1 MNTPV
6 FKVIKSVKCDSEFIV
21 RSIPLQEEK
30 KKKVHNSHKNSSVF
44 LQSRKRPAPVMETF
58 FASPGSPLKRAST
71 LWIDFQYHVISTCV
85 RAYVRKISVRK

>member
-21 RSIPLQEEK
+21 LSRPLQEEK
-30 KKKVHNSHKNSSVF
+30 KKVHNSHTNSSVF
-44 LQSRKRPAPVMETF
+44 SHSRKRPAPVMETF
-58 FASPGSPLKRAST
+58 FAAPGSPLKRAST
-71 LWIDFQYHVISTCV
+71 LWINFQYHVIL

>member
-30 KKKVHNSHKNSSVF
+30 KKVHNSHTKSSVF
-44 LQSRKRPAPVMETF
+44 SHSRKRPAPVMETF
-58 FASPGSPLKRAST
+58 FASPGSPLKRASA
-71 LWIDFQYHVISTCV
+71 LWIDFQYRVIFTCV
-85 RAYVRKISVRK
+85 RA